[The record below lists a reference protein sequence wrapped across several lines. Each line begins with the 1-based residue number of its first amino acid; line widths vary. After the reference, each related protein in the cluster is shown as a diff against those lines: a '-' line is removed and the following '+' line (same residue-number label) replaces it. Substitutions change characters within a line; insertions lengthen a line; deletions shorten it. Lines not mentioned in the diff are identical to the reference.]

1 LPRRGLPIA
10 DSRLPM
16 YLYHMVKRL
25 ITLCF
30 LFIYKIVPAQLTYQN
45 LYVDYDSAV
54 TYKNLKIIPIRSKG
68 FGGLGMMA
76 PDVVSLSQ
84 ALASG
89 TAIVTERGTAATENV
104 HWLRI
109 NNNGPKPIYISSGE
123 IILGGRQDR
132 MVAKDTV
139 LLPSP
144 KDQYISV
151 MCVEEGRWSDKEKKF
166 AYNNYADPALRKVL
180 GQTNNQVLVWKEVF
194 SQMEKSG
201 TKAPSLAYL
210 ARRNDKKYTPEQEAY
225 LRYFTEKF
233 SKSDSSITGFVC
245 MSGDKVIGCDIYAGN
260 NLLYGELLPLLHGY
274 IEEAIS
280 FGSAPTISNEK
291 VKNYLDPILTSESL
305 QEAYLKKNGK
315 VYKYKEKVVHITG
328 YAQ

>member
-1 LPRRGLPIA
+1 
-10 DSRLPM
+10 
-16 YLYHMVKRL
+16 MVKRL

-30 LFIYKIVPAQLTYQN
+30 LLICKLVPAQLTYQN

-54 TYKNLKIIPIRSKG
+54 TYKNLKIIPIRPKG
-68 FGGLGMMA
+68 FGGLGMVA
-76 PDVVSLSQ
+76 PDVVALSQ
-84 ALASG
+84 AIAAG

-132 MVAKDTV
+132 MVARDTV
-139 LLPSP
+139 LPPSP

-180 GQTNNQVLVWKEVF
+180 GQTHNQVLVWKEVF
-194 SQMEKSG
+194 SQLERSG

-210 ARRNDKKYTPEQEAY
+210 ARRNDKKYTPEQDAY
-225 LRYFTEKF
+225 VRYFHDKF
-233 SKSDSSITGFVC
+233 GRDSSVTGFVC

-260 NLLYGELLPLLHGY
+260 NLFNGELLPLLHGY
-274 IEEAIS
+274 AEEAIS
-280 FGSAPTISNEK
+280 FGSAPTVSNEK
-291 VKNYLDPILTSESL
+291 IKEYLDPVLTNESS